1 MAATGRF
8 TSPCLD
14 PPTAYLPEITA
25 GAFGAVGAVG
35 LALILSATMGGGGGG
50 RGESEDV
57 ARSRKALA
65 GKHKQFE
72 ML

>member
-1 MAATGRF
+1 MTGRF

-14 PPTAYLPEITA
+14 PPAAFLPEITA
-25 GAFGAVGAVG
+25 GTFGAVGAVG
-35 LALILSATMGGGGGG
+35 LALFLSAAMGGGGGG
-50 RGESEDV
+50 GHGGRSESEDV

-65 GKHKQFE
+65 GRQFE